1 MKKKDGVY
9 HRQKNDWP
17 DNFYGDWYMLFL
29 TCKERIIRN
38 ISNSY
43 QAEGHLANEN
53 VNCRFG
59 KVSGFSCLL
68 SNRKHF
74 LQKYDS

>member
-1 MKKKDGVY
+1 
-9 HRQKNDWP
+9 
-17 DNFYGDWYMLFL
+17 MLFL

-53 VNCRFG
+53 VNCRLG

-74 LQKYDS
+74 LQKYDSQSKRFCAREPIWFESFF